1 MSSSIDSGNTAW
13 LLISS
18 ALVML
23 MTPGLG
29 FFHAGITGSK
39 NTTNTLLMSMMTMA
53 LVTVQWVL
61 VGYSFSFGKGS
72 STFGGFHWAALRN
85 MGIEPS
91 SVYGVKVPQ
100 LAFVAFQN
108 MFAQITPALISGAVL
123 GRMNFMAYVLF
134 VVIWSIFVYNP
145 IAHWVWALVPG
156 SIGWLHDIG
165 TIDFAGGDVIH
176 IASGFSSLVV
186 SLLLGKV
193 NKNEH
198 QPNNLMLVL
207 GTSMLWFGWFGFN
220 AGSQL
225 AADGIAALAF
235 INTHIS
241 ACIGL
246 LSWSIIEYLMTRTV
260 TASGVASGVI
270 AGLVAITP
278 ACGYVEPMISFLFG
292 FLGTFSS
299 WLTLYLTK
307 NLPYDLEAFALHGVA
322 GMVGSFMTGLFAQKK
337 WNTLID
343 GSFYGNAKQV
353 LYQFDGIVIIAGFA
367 TLGTFV
373 IIMILKYTIGINMTE
388 EQRFMGADKSFHGGA
403 VYDEGSQTAVAPGTI
418 PVTPA
423 NSEIEGDV
431 NWWNRPPHVHNQES
445 YETSIEVTNM

>member
-1 MSSSIDSGNTAW
+1 MVEADTGNTAW
-13 LLISS
+13 VLMSS

-61 VGYSFSFGKGS
+61 VGYSFSFGEGNGWLGHFDW
-72 STFGGFHWAALRN
+72 TALRN
-85 MGIEPS
+85 METDVS
-91 SVYGVKVPQ
+91 SIYGVKVPQ

-134 VVIWSIFVYNP
+134 VFIWSIGIYNP
-145 IAHWVWALVPG
+145 VAHWVWSLYPG
-156 SIGWLHDIG
+156 SVGWLHKLG
-165 TIDFAGGDVIH
+165 NIDFAGGDVIH
-176 IASGFSSLVV
+176 IASGFSGLVV
-186 SLLLGKV
+186 SLMLGKV
-193 NKNEH
+193 NKKDH

-241 ACIGL
+241 ACVGL
-246 LSWSIIEYLMTRTV
+246 LSWTIIEYLVTKTV

-278 ACGYVEPMISFLFG
+278 ACGYVEPMMSFLFG
-292 FLGTFSS
+292 FLGTLAS
-299 WLTLYLTK
+299 WLTLSLTK
-307 NLPYDLEAFALHGVA
+307 DLPYDLEAFALHGVA
-322 GMVGSFMTGLFAQKK
+322 GVIGSFLTGYFAKK
-337 WNTLID
+337 DWNNLVD
-343 GSFYGNAKQV
+343 GTAYGGTKQI
-353 LYQFDGIVIIAGFA
+353 LYQLAGIGTIAGFA
-367 TLGTFV
+367 SAGSFM
-373 IIMILKYTIGINMTE
+373 IITVLKYTIGIKMTK
-388 EQRFMGADKSFHGGA
+388 EQQFLGADKSFHGA
-403 VYDEGSQTAVAPGTI
+403 NNANFYDENVYTNVVPGVV
-418 PVTPA
+418 PVTPP
-423 NSEIEGDV
+423 NSIAEVHNEISVEMTEIEV
-431 NWWNRPPHVHNQES
+431 S
-445 YETSIEVTNM
+445 SK